1 MMQRM
6 ARLSALAMLAL
17 GALAVPSSGCESAKP
32 APPVVARPPID
43 PNGPREVAIL
53 AGGCFWGMEKVL
65 RDAPGVVSIE
75 VGYAGGKSTK
85 VSYEQVSSGETGH
98 AESVRIVFDPHQ
110 ISYADLLAHWYF
122 RGHDPTTL
130 NRQNNDV
137 GTQYRSEIFAT
148 SDDQRKI
155 AEAVKARV
163 DSSGKWKRPVVTAIE
178 PATTWARR
186 GLSSGLPDQAPQ
198 RLQRSLATRLRLLD
212 LVALIR
218 SPLARRSCLTPD
230 RCPG

>member
-6 ARLSALAMLAL
+6 ARLSFSAVLALPMLAIL
-17 GALAVPSSGCESAKP
+17 GHGCEAAQPAAPMVAK
-32 APPVVARPPID
+32 PPID

-85 VSYEQVSSGETGH
+85 ASYEEVSEGNTGH

-110 ISYADLLAHWYF
+110 LSYADLLAHWFF

-137 GTQYRSEIFAT
+137 GTQYRSEIFTT
-148 SDDQRKI
+148 SDAQRKT
-155 AEAVKARV
+155 AEEVKARV
-163 DSSGKWKRPVVTAIE
+163 DRSAKWKRPIVTRVE
-178 PATTWARR
+178 PATTWVRAEAYHQDYLIKNPN
-186 GLSSGLPDQAPQ
+186 GYNDHW
-198 RLQRSLATRLRLLD
+198 LRD
-212 LVALIR
+212 F
-218 SPLARRSCLTPD
+218 D
-230 RCPG
+230 F

>member
-1 MMQRM
+1 MKRV
-6 ARLSALAMLAL
+6 AGLSFSALSVF
-17 GALAVPSSGCESAKP
+17 AVLSFGCEPAKS
-32 APPVVARPPID
+32 APPAVARPAID

-65 RDAPGVVSIE
+65 REAPGVVSIE

-85 VSYEQVSSGETGH
+85 VSYEDVSSGDTGH

-110 ISYADLLAHWYF
+110 ISYADLLTHWYF
-122 RGHDPTTL
+122 RGHDPTSL

-148 SDDQRKI
+148 SDDQRKV

-163 DSSGKWKRPVVTAIE
+163 DQSGKWKRPVVTAIE
-178 PATTWARR
+178 PATTWVRAEDYHQDY
-186 GLSSGLPDQAPQ
+186 LIKHPDGYNDHW
-198 RLQRSLATRLRLLD
+198 LRD
-212 LVALIR
+212 F
-218 SPLARRSCLTPD
+218 D
-230 RCPG
+230 F